1 MLHFCSDSRLAFPRS
16 DYTSLSCI
24 ALMFTTLHSLTVLW
38 VVLSCYSVDAVQF
51 RKQGF
56 IAVILLTL
64 HSIVVFQSAQP
75 YYQMI
80 LCNSVNGRFISK
92 SCIVQLGQSFLVF
105 GFLKKESVG
114 NSQQY
119 QVVHTS
125 NQKVY
130 REA

>member
-1 MLHFCSDSRLAFPRS
+1 
-16 DYTSLSCI
+16 
-24 ALMFTTLHSLTVLW
+24 MFTTLHSLTVIRGA
-38 VVLSCYSVDAVQF
+38 VLLLRHTVQS

-56 IAVILLTL
+56 IALKFTTL
-64 HSIVVFQSAQP
+64 HSIVVFESALP
-75 YYQMI
+75 YYHMI
-80 LCNSVNGRFISK
+80 LCNFVNGRFICK